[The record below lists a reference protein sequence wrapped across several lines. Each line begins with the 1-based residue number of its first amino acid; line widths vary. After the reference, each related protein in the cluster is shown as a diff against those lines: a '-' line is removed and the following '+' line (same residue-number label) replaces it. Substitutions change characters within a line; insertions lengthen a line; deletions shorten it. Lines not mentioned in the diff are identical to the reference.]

1 VRITDAA
8 LVAAA
13 VLSDRYITARFLP
26 DKAIDLID
34 EAASRLRIEIDSMPE
49 EIDELERRRRQL
61 EIEKN
66 ALTKET
72 DEASAERL
80 AAIEQ
85 ELADLGEELDRLTA
99 HWNLERERIDA
110 IRATKQEIEELRAEA
125 ERAERGGDLQRA
137 AELRYGRLPALE
149 KQLDADQQH
158 LADLQSDLTMLKEE
172 VDEEDVAEVVA
183 RWTGIPVSRL
193 MEGEV
198 EKLVRL
204 ESHLHARVV
213 GQDQAVTAV
222 ANAVRRS
229 RAGLSDPDR
238 PIGSFVFLGPTG
250 VGKTELARALAEFL
264 FDDERAMVRIDM
276 SEYMEKHSVS
286 RLIGAPPGY
295 VGYDEG
301 GQLTEAVRRRPY
313 SVVLLD
319 EVEKAHPEVFNAL
332 LQVLDEGRL
341 TDGQGRTV
349 DFTNTVLIMTSN
361 LGSEFIAPDL
371 PDAAIKERVMKAVRS
386 HFRPEFLN
394 RVDDI
399 VVFARLTRD
408 DLRRIVDIQF
418 GHLQSRLAARRIDLE
433 LTPDAA
439 GWLASEGY
447 DPSYGARPLKRLMQ
461 RAIGDPLAL
470 ELLEGVYRDGDRVR
484 VVVAGDHLGFEKA

>member
-1 VRITDAA
+1 
-8 LVAAA
+8 
-13 VLSDRYITARFLP
+13 
-26 DKAIDLID
+26 
-34 EAASRLRIEIDSMPE
+34 
-49 EIDELERRRRQL
+49 
-61 EIEKN
+61 
-66 ALTKET
+66 
-72 DEASAERL
+72 
-80 AAIEQ
+80 
-85 ELADLGEELDRLTA
+85 
-99 HWNLERERIDA
+99 
-110 IRATKQEIEELRAEA
+110 
-125 ERAERGGDLQRA
+125 
-137 AELRYGRLPALE
+137 
-149 KQLDADQQH
+149 
-158 LADLQSDLTMLKEE
+158 
-172 VDEEDVAEVVA
+172 
-183 RWTGIPVSRL
+183 
-193 MEGEV
+193 
-198 EKLVRL
+198 
-204 ESHLHARVV
+204 
-213 GQDQAVTAV
+213 
-222 ANAVRRS
+222 
-229 RAGLSDPDR
+229 
-238 PIGSFVFLGPTG
+238 
-250 VGKTELARALAEFL
+250 
-264 FDDERAMVRIDM
+264 
-276 SEYMEKHSVS
+276 
-286 RLIGAPPGY
+286 
-295 VGYDEG
+295 
-301 GQLTEAVRRRPY
+301 
-313 SVVLLD
+313 VVLLD